1 MNTIR
6 RIKRIVTGER
16 AIDGAGVKLTRI
28 VGHNDVADFDPFLL
42 LDGFGSDNPED
53 YIKGFPWHP
62 HRGIE
67 TVTYMMSGK
76 VAHGDSIG
84 NAGTISDGDCQWMT
98 AGGGII
104 HQEMPQE
111 SAYLSGVQLWI
122 NLLATQKMVAPKY
135 RDITSEMIPEVIDE
149 NGATVKIISGQYND
163 QRGAMEADY
172 VQATYLDI
180 SLEPNRE
187 WTIKLPPSDTAFVYI
202 IEGKG
207 QFSSDEN
214 KIIGARHAVLFDD
227 GDLLWAKTT
236 ETPVRFLLL
245 SAPPLKEPIAWGGPI
260 VMNTKEELDLAFKE
274 LNEGNFLK

>member
-122 NLLATQKMVAPKY
+122 NLPATQKMVAPKY